1 MYVFLLMYMN
11 ETAGEILFG
20 QTSMLISM
28 FCFLFLFFKPSVIFI
43 MIRENNH
50 KYVSAL
56 GYHFSTVHHYPRLIK
71 DNHIAAIE
79 IHKEMLIEK
88 YASEFNYETIKD
100 NVIQYNGFSVL
111 GYDDQKAL
119 SIFSNQIND
128 GLKLKSTY
136 ITNILKCVPPGDK
149 PKNNELINCSNYFI
163 QELNNLKNL
172 AVIVALGKV
181 AFDNC
186 LKIYKKKF
194 KINKKFQFKHS
205 KNYLLP
211 DNKTLIACYHP
222 SPRNVNTK
230 VVTTAMINKLF
241 RKAKRIA
248 KF

>member
-1 MYVFLLMYMN
+1 MNIKFKKLNKTIVKCKKCPRLSNFIKKVSLEKRKQNVNEKYWGKPVTGFGDLNAKLMIIGLAPAAHGG
-11 ETAGEILFG
+11 TRTGRAFTGDKSG
-20 QTSMLISM
+20 D
-28 FCFLFLFFKPSVIFI
+28 FLFKSL
-43 MIRENNH
+43 H
-50 KYVSAL
+50 KVGIS
-56 GYHFSTVHHYPRLIK
+56 
-71 DNHIAAIE
+71 NQ
-79 IHKEMLIEK
+79 
-88 YASEFNYETIKD
+88 N
-100 NVIQYNGFSVL
+100 
-111 GYDDQKAL
+111 
-119 SIFSNQIND
+119 FSNQIND
-128 GLKLKSTY
+128 RLKLKSTY